1 MVLLIRMVTGSR
13 LTGLSGPHSDTDVIE
28 IHDHI
33 KPQQNKVG
41 DLDITRWPL
50 SMFMKTADKGSHN
63 ALEVMFAAPD
73 WPDVDLLSALRASYI
88 ANPYLVNLRFSKAAE
103 TYLGQG
109 TNKGWLRAQMLLDW
123 SEQVNFSG
131 RFNPRWVDSDR
142 YAEIVSNQKLTQ
154 I

>member
-63 ALEVMFAAPD
+63 ALEVMMAD
-73 WPDVDLLSALRASYI
+73 SEWCEIDLIKDFRLSYR
-88 ANPYLVNLRFSKAAE
+88 ANPYLCNLRFTKAASN
-103 TYLGQG
+103 YLKRGDI
-109 TNKGWLRAQMLLDW
+109 KGRQRSAMLLYWLDQIW
-123 SEQVNFSG
+123 ANG
-131 RFNPRWVDSDR
+131 RFDPHNRNWSTMHLV
-142 YAEIVSNQKLTQ
+142 Q
-154 I
+154 